1 VLRRLIGAVEA
12 GELDA
17 DSPKAR
23 VLLRHLEG
31 AVTML
36 ETMLIEGAGKGG

>member
-1 VLRRLIGAVEA
+1 LIDAVEA

-31 AVTML
+31 AVAML
-36 ETMLIEGAGKGG
+36 DTLIEHAKEEDQ